1 MKCFLKHLST
11 TNVWLIDHKIDKCVN
26 ILQEKANVSCK
37 WQQDKL
43 SAAAFIAAV
52 EHRFCHWTLLFE
64 RLNVLQAHT
73 PAPFRMCYHWSYL
86 RQNSCSVFWMKL
98 PIHIW
103 LLLPCVQCFWK
114 ILVQILV
121 KMPGKKLL
129 KEIQEIWIKINKKHE
144 GWLKYI

>member
-37 WQQDKL
+37 RQQDKL

-98 PIHIW
+98 PIHI
-103 LLLPCVQCFWK
+103 LTAVAMCSMFLENLSSDTCEDARQKTAEGNPRDLNQNK
-114 ILVQILV
+114 
-121 KMPGKKLL
+121 
-129 KEIQEIWIKINKKHE
+129 QEAW